1 MSSEPSPAPEDATT
15 VGLSD
20 AEAAARLRQFG
31 PNALPEPATH
41 PLRAFLSKLWAPVP
55 WMLEATV
62 VLELL
67 LGKHPEAIVIAA
79 LLLMN
84 ALLSL
89 LQERKAG
96 NALALLR
103 KRLPVKARVLRNSTW
118 QTLDAQQV
126 VPGDVVHLRMGD
138 LVPADIR
145 ISDGQISLDQS
156 SLTGESL
163 PVDAGAGTT
172 AYAGA
177 MVKRGEASG
186 EVTATGARTYFGKT
200 ADLVNT
206 AKTVSHLQTII
217 FRIVQYL
224 IILDAVLV
232 AALLLFAGLT
242 RLPLQDMLPFALIL
256 LVASVPVALPAT
268 FTLATA
274 LGSMELAKE
283 GVLVTRLTAIE
294 EAAAMD
300 LLLSDKTGTITENR
314 LAVAET
320 LAYAPCTRA
329 NLLRLASFASDPA
342 SQDPID
348 LAVLRAA
355 NEQEVDLATEKRS
368 AFIPFDTSTKVSE
381 ATLTDGGSPLRVVKG
396 FPSSVAARVAG
407 QLPPW
412 TADVE
417 RLSASGYRVIAVA
430 SGPPDAL
437 RLAGLIAM
445 EDPPRADSKS
455 LIESL
460 RSLGVRVL
468 MVTGDGVATATAVA
482 AEVGIGQRNLEELES
497 DGNGSDRKGA
507 DAKGAEAK
515 GAEIKGAEIRTAPPR
530 VWGAQNLN
538 HSSGA
543 DLLDHDVFA
552 GVYPADKVKLVLA
565 AQASGHV
572 SGMTGDG
579 VNDAPALKQA
589 EVGIAVANAT
599 DVAKAAASI
608 VLTNP
613 GLADI
618 LAAVKTSRRIY
629 QRMLTYTLNKIIK
642 TIEIALFLSF
652 GVMLTRTFVITP
664 LLIVLLLFTND
675 FVTMSIAT
683 DNVSFSAH
691 PDRWNIRS
699 LVLTAGSLA
708 SVLLVFSFGVF
719 FTGRNILHL
728 PLGQLQTLAFVML
741 VFSGQGTV
749 YLVRERNRL
758 WSSRPSVFLVA
769 SSIADIAIVS
779 LMAANGILMT
789 SIPWTVIASLFG
801 AMLVFLLMMD
811 SVKVRIFRS
820 FAIQ

>member
-1 MSSEPSPAPEDATT
+1 MSSPSVENAKATT
-15 VGLSD
+15 VGLTS
-20 AEAAARLRQFG
+20 AEAGAQLQQFG
-31 PNALPEPATH
+31 PNALPEPAAH

-67 LGKHPEAIVIAA
+67 LGKHPEAIVIGA

-89 LQERKAG
+89 LQERKAES
-96 NALALLR
+96 ALALLR
-103 KRLPVKARVLRNSTW
+103 KRLPVKARVLRDSTW
-118 QTLDAQQV
+118 QLIDAEQV
-126 VPGDVVHLRMGD
+126 VPGDAIHLRMGD

-145 ISDGQISLDQS
+145 ITDGQISLDQS

-163 PVDAGAGTT
+163 PVDASPGST

-224 IILDAVLV
+224 VILDAVLV
-232 AALLLFAGLT
+232 AALLLFAWLT
-242 RLPLQDMLPFALIL
+242 GLPLQDMLPFALIL

-283 GVLVTRLTAIE
+283 GVLVTRLSAIE

-320 LAYAPCTRA
+320 LAYAPCTKA

-355 NEQEVDLATEKRS
+355 NEQKVDLSTGMRS

-381 ATLTDGGSPLRVVKG
+381 ATLTDGGEPLRVVKG

-412 TADVE
+412 AADVE
-417 RLSASGYRVIAVA
+417 RLSANGYRVIAVA
-430 SGPPDAL
+430 SGPTEAL
-437 RLAGLIAM
+437 LLAGLIAM

-468 MVTGDGVATATAVA
+468 MVTGDGAATAAAVAT
-482 AEVGIGQRNLEELES
+482 EVGIGQRNPGEPGS
-497 DGNGSDRKGA
+497 DGNGADGKGA
-507 DAKGAEAK
+507 GSRIAAA
-515 GAEIKGAEIRTAPPR
+515 R
-530 VWGAQNLN
+530 VWGAQDLN

-683 DNVSFSAH
+683 DNVSFSAQ

-708 SVLLVFSFGVF
+708 AVLLVFSFAVF
-719 FTGRNILHL
+719 FTGRNVLHL

-758 WSSRPSVFLVA
+758 WSSRPSLFLVA
-769 SSIADIAIVS
+769 SSVADIVIVS
-779 LMAANGILMT
+779 LMAARGILMT
-789 SIPWTVIASLFG
+789 SIPWPVIGALFA

-811 SVKVRIFRS
+811 SVKVRIFRG
-820 FAIQ
+820 FAIR